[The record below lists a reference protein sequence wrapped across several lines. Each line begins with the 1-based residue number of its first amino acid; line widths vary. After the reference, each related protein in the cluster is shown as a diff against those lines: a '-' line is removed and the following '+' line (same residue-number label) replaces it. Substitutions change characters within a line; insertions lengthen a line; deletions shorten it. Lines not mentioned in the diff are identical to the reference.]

1 METGWTEHEIKKM
14 INNPEL
20 VTSQEF
26 AELKACITVAYD
38 YLENLQRVH
47 RALTGDRYVGYLGRI
62 K

>member
-1 METGWTEHEIKKM
+1 MEAEWTEHEIKKM

-20 VTSQEF
+20 VTTQEF

-47 RALTGDRYVGYLGRI
+47 RAITGVPYVGYLGRI